1 MTGYV
6 LGDGE
11 QVSHERV
18 DFRKAICDGD
28 NFNIEIRGVRMS
40 MYHDNGVSFGD
51 PLFAAYEE
59 TFLNILVNV
68 LHLLSCSHR
77 IRYYYPAIAR
87 NGIEC
92 TGNSVQDGLYS
103 VSAIFPFDG
112 GSLMYGCV
120 CELKKQSAFAN
131 ILFLPSF
138 PSMMIS
144 SHPEPSLLASVDVLS
159 NFSLQHNPLR
169 NGFQSQEGAEVFGS
183 HISHL
188 QLFD

>member
-28 NFNIEIRGVRMS
+28 KFSIEIRGVRMS
-40 MYHDNGVSFGD
+40 MYNGVSFGD

-68 LHLLSCSHR
+68 LHLLSSSHG
-77 IRYYYPAIAR
+77 IGYDYPAIAR

-92 TGNSVQDGLYS
+92 TGNSVQDGRYS
-103 VSAIFPFDG
+103 VSAIFPIDG
-112 GSLMYGCV
+112 GSLTYGCV
-120 CELKKQSAFAN
+120 WELKKQSAFAN
-131 ILFLPSF
+131 IFTVTVTSTVNGQLPRRPAPKQF
-138 PSMMIS
+138 
-144 SHPEPSLLASVDVLS
+144 
-159 NFSLQHNPLR
+159 
-169 NGFQSQEGAEVFGS
+169 
-183 HISHL
+183 
-188 QLFD
+188 